1 LQSVSVVSTQHMT
14 SASARFLALKL
25 TFAYVACGR
34 QTHSSDESDVDD
46 RDDTEVLLEELER
59 EEEDDELLQEGL
71 EVEASRML
79 FHVEVGMGGKGQS
92 STSTKSVVSTRDIV
106 SASNGTFTFDRLGDD
121 YVRHINKAN
130 AQLVYTH
137 IARSLLTPHH
147 SLVNARH
154 PFLIVFTTHS
164 LLAATQ
170 SSTLTVHS
178 SIVARSIAKGRLVHE
193 ALRTAA
199 SLPLDMVFDRDEVGG
214 HLSNARIRKMSQ
226 VETRP
231 KVLFAM
237 AVEERG
243 LTQAM
248 EDQGLKHTRGRK
260 GVKSSGAA
268 KERIFRV
275 PKGITVVDF
284 SGLFSRLRTLASEK
298 AHFFVTAIHSGSVN
312 DFSTMMIRIPPST
325 RLDAG
330 SHRLDRVQ
338 RLAGAVVAPFHRSRR
353 VLRSMAFHLRLS
365 GLMKK
370 SRGTEQSYWGYTACS
385 ARETAICAV
394 AYGVDEGRLLGDHP
408 SQHRS
413 LRIPTLVHKK
423 YVCEG
428 KICMPQHLRQLTIAQ
443 RKHCD
448 AMVSS
453 GPWPGPCAN
462 IFADG
467 IETLGEA
474 CSSALLLLLAA
485 ASPDH
490 AESFLQ
496 SVRKPVR
503 LGGKASLAMHT
514 TMAFYSTGP
523 LLAEAEL
530 YLAEVESGHPTETQ
544 PPGCLLQQSA
554 SSCIEEHC
562 SWALPKLTTGC
573 RKTLERERATPRE
586 PLDTMQ
592 AVFKSGTPAAARSLL
607 NDLAAS
613 TPPRID
619 KSEVCAL
626 PLVLSNRA
634 RTAHTIV
641 LHSLT

>member
-1 LQSVSVVSTQHMT
+1 MLCQV
-14 SASARFLALKL
+14 
-25 TFAYVACGR
+25 
-34 QTHSSDESDVDD
+34 
-46 RDDTEVLLEELER
+46 EE
-59 EEEDDELLQEGL
+59 GK
-71 EVEASRML
+71 
-79 FHVEVGMGGKGQS
+79 GGKGQS
-92 STSTKSVVSTRDIV
+92 STKIKTVVSMRDIA
-106 SASNGTFTFDRLGDD
+106 SASASSGTITFDRLGDD
-121 YVRHINKAN
+121 YVRHINRAN

-137 IARSLLTPHH
+137 IARSLPTPHH

-154 PFLIVFTTHS
+154 SFLTVFTTHS
-164 LLAATQ
+164 LYAATQ
-170 SSTLTVHS
+170 SSTLTVHF
-178 SIVARSIAKGRLVHE
+178 SIVPRSVAKGGLVHE

-199 SLPLDMVFDRDEVGG
+199 TLPLEMVFDRDEVGG

-231 KVLFAM
+231 QVLFAM

-243 LTQAM
+243 LTKAM
-248 EDQGLKHTRGRK
+248 EDQGLKHTQGRK
-260 GVKSSGAA
+260 RVKSSGAA

-275 PKGITVVDF
+275 PKGLTVVNF
-284 SGLFSRLRTLASEK
+284 SLLFSRLRNLASKKE
-298 AHFFVTAIHSGSVN
+298 FFVTAIHSGSVN
-312 DFSTMMIRIPPST
+312 NFSTMIIRIPPST
-325 RLDAG
+325 RLDAR
-330 SHRLDRVQ
+330 SNRQERVE
-338 RLAGAVVAPFHRSRR
+338 RLAGAVVAPFHGSRR
-353 VLRSMAFHLRLS
+353 VLRSMAFHLHLS
-365 GLMKK
+365 GLMKQ

-385 ARETAICAV
+385 AREMAICAV

-408 SQHRS
+408 SQHLS

-428 KICMPQHLRQLTIAQ
+428 EICMPQHLRQLTIAQ

-448 AMVSS
+448 ALVSS

-503 LGGKASLAMHT
+503 LGGGDSLAIHT
-514 TMAFYSTGP
+514 TLAFYSTGP
-523 LLAEAEL
+523 LLAEAER
-530 YLAEVESGHPTETQ
+530 YLEECLSGRPPETQ
-544 PPGCLLQQSA
+544 PPGYLLQQSA
-554 SSCIEEHC
+554 SSCIKEHC
-562 SWALPKLTTGC
+562 LWALPKLTTGC
-573 RKTLERERATPRE
+573 RETLEKERATPRE

-619 KSEVCAL
+619 KTEVCAL

-634 RTAHTIV
+634 RTTHTIV
-641 LHSLT
+641 LHLT